1 MHALSKKHYYDVIKS
16 TQEDTILE
24 SDISIEDCKQEGNPT
39 SDVGC
44 YARSHLKSNSVQTCW
59 YRNNKNFRNQCTITS
74 EKDSGM
80 VALDS
85 LFSRG
90 GNCIPNSQTYEGVAT
105 ICSSSQTTGTSH
117 QEHPLLK
124 TGTASMVVER
134 AVECVDFFQHK
145 NGLPLESK
153 ATITAKHNDEFT
165 QYECVKSKMGI
176 GECEYQ
182 CIPSNRGLA
191 ACRTFSLGSPESRRL
206 YNQHCKTKLIGGC
219 RVPVCK
225 NYKNRF

>member
-1 MHALSKKHYYDVIKS
+1 
-16 TQEDTILE
+16 
-24 SDISIEDCKQEGNPT
+24 
-39 SDVGC
+39 
-44 YARSHLKSNSVQTCW
+44 
-59 YRNNKNFRNQCTITS
+59 
-74 EKDSGM
+74 
-80 VALDS
+80 
-85 LFSRG
+85 
-90 GNCIPNSQTYEGVAT
+90 
-105 ICSSSQTTGTSH
+105 
-117 QEHPLLK
+117 
-124 TGTASMVVER
+124 MVVER

-225 NYKNRF
+225 NYKNRFWWFICHCFCLFYKLFIFNKLYTERRAIIRGWGGTIPVYTTLDKGQHLILLINTKRWRQLIYRVPGIEIFVTFTEWDKINKRRNNLLRANQQKQVLFNIFNKKNLVYLKKKTVFLTCTYRGLSA